1 MNKVLVRDG
10 IVIRQKTDD
19 SVEDTIDNP
28 QQRGCVRGRSQRM
41 QVFGPDRIKYPLKR
55 KHWSPEDPNGQLRGK
70 DEWERISWDE
80 ALDYVAAELKKAY
93 ETHGPRS
100 VLNCATKGLATA
112 LNAMGGGCTV
122 TDTSSCGTLSNGTA
136 QKMGLGFLNWFFV
149 VNDRYDLKNAEYIV
163 LHGAN
168 PAWTASGMPINNYL
182 QAKKAGAKFVVIGPF
197 KNATANTLDAKWV
210 PVCPSTDL
218 ALCMGIAYEMLK
230 LDEQEGNVVDWDF
243 LHACTLIEPKAEA
256 LAEGAR
262 EVVLQNRRA
271 VPLGTLLTVG

>member
-1 MNKVLVRDG
+1 MGACCLACKRGVGRDREMPVACPKAEERGG
-10 IVIRQKTDD
+10 IWRTKTYLC
-19 SVEDTIDNP
+19 P
-28 QQRGCVRGRSQRM
+28 QQQLICSS
-41 QVFGPDRIKYPLKR
+41 
-55 KHWSPEDPNGQLRGK
+55 KH
-70 DEWERISWDE
+70 
-80 ALDYVAAELKKAY
+80 
-93 ETHGPRS
+93 
-100 VLNCATKGLATA
+100 
-112 LNAMGGGCTV
+112 
-122 TDTSSCGTLSNGTA
+122 
-136 QKMGLGFLNWFFV
+136 
-149 VNDRYDLKNAEYIV
+149 LKNAEYIV

-271 VPLGTLLTVG
+271 VPLGTLLNVG